1 MDQVF
6 IVALVGFT
14 SFVAHQTMT
23 RIGAV
28 SAGSMQRAV
37 RALFDYVGT
46 CALFFALNVAAGA
59 AIILV
64 VRSLTPQFIAL
75 YQLQN
80 LLLLVL
86 SAAQGFVFQVLR
98 RSD

>member
-6 IVALVGFT
+6 IVALVGLT
-14 SFVAHQTMT
+14 SFAAHQIMA
-23 RIGAV
+23 RVGAV
-28 SAGSMQRAV
+28 TAGSVRKAV

-46 CALFFALNVAAGA
+46 FALFFALNVAAGA

-64 VRSLTPQFIAL
+64 VRSVTPRFVAL

-80 LLLLVL
+80 VLLLVL

-98 RSD
+98 RND